1 MSAQQQQQSIATTS
15 QSSTEGQR
23 QVATTAAKQ
32 SGNYTSDIQ
41 IIDII
46 AKIMTDKTLN
56 SAEKNK
62 KINLEKGKMFDSRIK
77 GYIKNKDN
85 YMKTVTNRGIISYC
99 LDMTGGTNP
108 QSKLNQFDTKEKREE
123 AFNEIISMHAKDET
137 NKIFARCKQKLD
149 SNPAYLEV
157 FKHAVEKAEIMKQE
171 TELIYQ
177 KTKLVSQKQTLD
189 KEIAETTAKLVTQI
203 DIYNKSSE
211 REFQMAKTAVKT
223 AQADLNTAIQNQNAQ
238 ALLNA
243 QKQNT
248 DAVKNMGRAITNG
261 LATVTV
267 AINNAAVAAAD
278 DAADNASAAAAA
290 AAELQA
296 ALKVNSENT
305 NAAINDL
312 NKTVVAVA
320 KDAEAAQAKLRK
332 EVANIADE
340 LKKIKEELNK
350 NLNKLAD
357 AAAKDPTVQMTP
369 KDLSDIFDNF
379 LTCSAGYAWQMQI
392 VYVGYGQDTDYITL
406 NQLEGIYN
414 KKFDRNRGRPSKDYL
429 RCKGNTHTLSL
440 YDFNMMLKM
449 NGLPQIDW
457 KDTNNYYGIY
467 NKFGFTASESY
478 IIP

>member
-23 QVATTAAKQ
+23 QVVTTEAKQ

-41 IIDII
+41 IIDIL
-46 AKIMTDKTLN
+46 AKIMTDKTMNLT
-56 SAEKNK
+56 EKNK
-62 KINLEKGKMFDSRIK
+62 QINLKKQEMYNSLIK
-77 GYIKNKDN
+77 GYIKSN
-85 YMKTVTNRGIISYC
+85 YIKKNTRRGKTSYSI
-99 LDMTGGTNP
+99 DIYGGTNP
-108 QSKLNQFDTKEKREE
+108 ESKQLLTFDTMEQAEE
-123 AFNEIISMHAKDET
+123 AYNKAISILAKKDT
-137 NKIFARCKQKLD
+137 NDIFAICKQKLD
-149 SNPAYLEV
+149 SNPEYLEV

-177 KTKLVSQKQTLD
+177 KTKLVSQKQSLD

-305 NAAINDL
+305 NAAINEL

-320 KDAEAAQAKLRK
+320 KDAEAAQVKLR
-332 EVANIADE
+332 EDVAKIADGLE
-340 LKKIKEELNK
+340 KIKEELNK
-350 NLNKLAD
+350 NLNKLAE

-379 LTCSAGYAWQMQI
+379 LTCSAGYRWKMQI
-392 VYVGYGQDTDYITL
+392 VYGGYGQDTDHTTL
-406 NQLEGIYN
+406 TQLEGIYS
-414 KKFDRNRGRPSKDYL
+414 KKFDRNRRTPSKDYL
-429 RCKGNTHTLSL
+429 RCDGGTHTLSL